1 MDAKIVELTEQ
12 AAQKEDKTVPSL
24 EKEEQKDTKPQ
35 VKIAEKDKNVDTPT
49 HKEEKVV
56 EKVEPKLKP
65 VDSRPPKKLI
75 EKITPTEPVIEHE
88 KNEEIQKS

>member
-1 MDAKIVELTEQ
+1 M
-12 AAQKEDKTVPSL
+12 
-24 EKEEQKDTKPQ
+24 
-35 VKIAEKDKNVDTPT
+35 
-49 HKEEKVV
+49 V

-88 KNEEIQKS
+88 KNEEI